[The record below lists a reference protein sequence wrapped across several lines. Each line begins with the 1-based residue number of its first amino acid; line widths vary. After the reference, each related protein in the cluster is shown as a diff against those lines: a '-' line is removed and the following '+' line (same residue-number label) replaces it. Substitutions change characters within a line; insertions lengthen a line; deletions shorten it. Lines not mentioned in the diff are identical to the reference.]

1 MNMNW
6 GKELKDIRLD
16 MGISQDKMARLL
28 GYSSKH
34 RISEIESGK
43 RSMSLQSVKC
53 VRYAYRLF
61 KMGLLDTT
69 DYM

>member
-1 MNMNW
+1 MNVNW
-6 GKELKDIRLD
+6 GSELKEIRTT
-16 MGISQDKMARLL
+16 MGISQEKMAKLL

-43 RSMSLQSVKC
+43 KAMSSQAIKC
-53 VRYAYRLF
+53 VKFAYKLYGE
-61 KMGLLDTT
+61 GLLVET